1 MHIFT
6 TFYNIFMTP
15 LKHLCHNFTKHVKL
29 TQTVY
34 STTMTLTPLRV
45 FKNPCWDLQ
54 KGCQKMVSKV
64 VTKVTKNVDLVILVF
79 SDTHVSSSMLLMS
92 SIRTNQKHLKTP
104 KTHKKVHIFTQLFTT
119 FYNFLCDNL
128 KNPFLAKKLGSPEIS
143 MPLNQCFQ
151 LMG

>member
-6 TFYNIFMTP
+6 TFYNIFMGP
-15 LKHLCHNFTKHVKL
+15 SKHLCHNFTKHVKL
-29 TQTVY
+29 TQNSIQCYHDTNTFTGFQNLVG
-34 STTMTLTPLRV
+34 
-45 FKNPCWDLQ
+45 DLQ
-54 KGCQKMVSKV
+54 KGCQKRVSKV